1 MPPLRTIAAGTS
13 EQDALLRVVRALEI
27 EAIPYMV
34 TGSLASSYHGRPR
47 STHDADIV
55 IDPAEA
61 QLARLVRRLSALGF
75 HADAAQSEDAFRRRQ
90 QFSVIDVE
98 SASKVE
104 LIIRKDRPFSRAE
117 LERRQMAE
125 LSPGV
130 PVALA
135 SAEDTILSKL
145 EWARS
150 SGGPEKQLMDAR
162 GIVEVTGDLD
172 RDYLERW
179 ARELGVLDLWQEIS
193 APPSP

>member
-1 MPPLRTIAAGTS
+1 MTA
-13 EQDALLRVVRALEI
+13 EEDALLRVVRALEI

-75 HADAAQSEDAFRRRQ
+75 YADAAQSEDAFRRRQ

-150 SGGPEKQLMDAR
+150 SGGPEQPLMDAR
-162 GIVEVTGDLD
+162 RIVEVSEDLD

-193 APPSP
+193 GPPSP